1 MLIGLAMY
9 LHSIRSAKLT
19 EKDSVLLA
27 DFVNTTGDAVFD
39 GTLKQALA
47 VQLGQSPYLN
57 IVPESRIREALRYMG
72 RPPDERITN
81 DVARE
86 ICQRQAIK
94 ALLTG
99 SVASFGNHYVVTLA
113 ALNGATGDTLV
124 QEQAEAESKELVLK
138 TLDKAASNLR
148 QKMGESMAS
157 VQQFTK
163 PLEQATT
170 SSLEALQAFSLGRAA
185 HQSTNDEAAIP
196 HLKRAV
202 ELDPNFAMAYATLGV
217 AYNNTNR
224 LTESMQSL
232 KKAYE
237 LRDRASE
244 REKFYIQAH
253 YYDEV
258 TSDWDKALAIYAE
271 WRQTYPRDSP
281 PYDNAALEYAAI
293 GQHDRSLELASQA
306 MRVDPKDPFAYQN
319 LASEY
324 LALDRF
330 DEAQSVAEQA
340 IAQKIDNTGVRSV
353 LADVAFVRGDWAAYD
368 RQIEWAHGTPDEPFM
383 TFWKAAGL
391 GARGKLKESHQ
402 TWQQAQSELMNAGLK
417 DFAGAL
423 LTLEAVNDAELGYS
437 AEARLKTAR
446 ALELS
451 KDRDVRAFSA
461 ETLAFAGDVG
471 KSASLLGDVTRSDPD
486 YQFVLKILS
495 PMVDAEQY
503 LQKNQPNEALA
514 ALERVRA
521 YELGG
526 GPRSAGLLPNHLRG
540 VAYLKLNDG
549 IRAAA
554 EFQRILDHKGVGAW
568 DLVHPLAHLNL
579 ARAYVLQSDN
589 AKARTAYQDFFAV
602 WKDADPD
609 IPVLKTAKAE
619 YEKLK

>member
-1 MLIGLAMY
+1 MY
-9 LHSIRSAKLT
+9 LRSRSSAKLT

-47 VQLGQSPYLN
+47 VQLEQSPYLN
-57 IVPESRIREALRYMG
+57 IVPESKIREALRFMG
-72 RPPDERITN
+72 RPAEGRITN

-86 ICQRQAIK
+86 ICQRQGIK
-94 ALLTG
+94 AMLTG
-99 SVASFGNHYVVTLA
+99 SIASLGNHYVVTLA
-113 ALNGATGDTLV
+113 ALNGANGDTLAN
-124 QEQAEAESKELVLK
+124 EQAEAESKEQVLK
-138 TLDKAASNLR
+138 SLDKAASNLR
-148 QKMGESMAS
+148 QKMGESLAS

-170 SSLEALQAFSLGRAA
+170 SSLEALQAFSLGQAA
-185 HQSTNDEAAIP
+185 HQKTNDEAAIP

-217 AYNNTNR
+217 AYNNTTR
-224 LTESMQSL
+224 LTDGMQAL

-237 LRDRASE
+237 LRDRASD

-258 TSDWDKALAIYAE
+258 TYDSEKALAVYAE
-271 WRQTYPRDSP
+271 WRQTYPRDTA
-281 PYDNAALEYAAI
+281 PYDNAALAYAAI
-293 GQHDRSLELASQA
+293 GQHDKALEMASQA
-306 MRVDPKDPFAYQN
+306 MRVNPKDAFAYQD

-324 LALDRF
+324 LALNRF
-330 DEAQSVAEQA
+330 DEAKSVAEQA
-340 IAQKIDNTGVRSV
+340 IAQKLDGNGVHTV

-368 RQIEWAHGTPDEPFM
+368 RQIEWAHGTPDEPFLL
-383 TFWKAAGL
+383 FWKAAGL

-402 TWQQAQSELMNAGLK
+402 IWQQTQSELVSAGLK

-423 LTLEAVNDAELGYS
+423 LTLEAMNDAELGYP
-437 AEARLKTAR
+437 ADARQKVAR

-451 KDRDVRAFSA
+451 KDRDVRALSA
-461 ETLAFAGDVG
+461 ESFAFAGDPG
-471 KSASLLGDVTRSDPD
+471 RSASLLTDVTRDYPD
-486 YQFVLKILS
+486 YRFLIQILA
-495 PMVDAEQY
+495 PIVQAEQY
-503 LQKNQPNEALA
+503 LQRNQPNEAIA
-514 ALERVRA
+514 ALEPVRP

-526 GPRSAGLLPNHLRG
+526 GPRTAGFMPNYLRG

-549 IRAAA
+549 VKAAA
-554 EFQRILDHKGVGAW
+554 EFQRILDHQGISVW
-568 DLVHPLAHLNL
+568 DITYPLARLNL
-579 ARAYVLQSDN
+579 ARAYALQGDN
-589 AKARTAYQDFFAV
+589 ARARTTYQDFFAG

-609 IPVLKTAKAE
+609 LPILEAARAE